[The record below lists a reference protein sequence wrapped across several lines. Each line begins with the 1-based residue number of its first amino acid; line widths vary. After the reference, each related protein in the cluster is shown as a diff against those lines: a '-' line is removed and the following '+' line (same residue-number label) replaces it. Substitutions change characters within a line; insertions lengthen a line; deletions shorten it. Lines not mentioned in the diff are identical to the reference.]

1 MTIRTISQLPSCGED
16 TDLNAFI
23 EVSVPRTDKGPETP
37 TGYVSKKQSF
47 ENIRNKLEGE
57 IETSLIS
64 RFELQDGTNDI
75 KVKSIKDRVTT
86 LESGAITITGE
97 KKFASAPVVENYE
110 GQYGGSD
117 AKKKLVT
124 LGYVEDKVIPGITYD
139 RISPDST
146 YVAAKGVTGFI
157 NDGNLMTWSIESG
170 KQVSKEPA
178 IVKQTGN
185 LVMYGILADN
195 GNVDGRTAWVG
206 LFAEISGTE
215 ILISLQPWVIGQK
228 STIMQ
233 YVSFNLPVKAG
244 LKLSIRTGFPVDGTN
259 SMSQG
264 SNSAMHG
271 LNAVNSFVGYVI
283 S

>member
-23 EVSVPRTDKGPETP
+23 EVSVPRTDEDPETP

-57 IETSLIS
+57 IKTSLID
-64 RFELQDGTNDI
+64 RFKLQDSDASDI
-75 KVKSIKDRVTT
+75 DVKSIKDRVTT

-97 KKFASAPVVENYE
+97 KKFASTPIIENYE

-117 AKKKLVT
+117 ADKKLVT
-124 LGYVEDKVIPGITYD
+124 LGYVRNTVIPGITYD
-139 RISPDST
+139 RISPTSK
-146 YVAAKGVTGFI
+146 YIAARGETGFI
-157 NDGNLMTWSIESG
+157 NDGNLLKWSIDSG
-170 KQVSKEPA
+170 KQVSNTVELD
-178 IVKQTGN
+178 QTGN

-206 LFAEISGTE
+206 LYGIIDGTN

-233 YVSFNLPVKAG
+233 YVSFNLPVKSG
-244 LKLSIRTGFPVDGTN
+244 LKLQIRTGFPVDGTN

-264 SNSAMHG
+264 SNSAMYG
-271 LNAVNSFVGYVI
+271 LNTVNSFVGYVI